1 MSLLR
6 NSKKF
11 SFRSK
16 GKKDLTV
23 EELREDME
31 TMYLFL
37 EERIRQLDKEAE
49 IRIVALENETP

>member
-6 NSKKF
+6 NNKKF